1 MKTTIKIIL
10 GIIILFLGYKCYES
24 ISVPQKFEILKKHR
38 YDIVKNRL
46 IDIRKAQEAYKSV
59 YDVYTHSFDTL
70 INFIKYDSIR
80 MVRSIGSLSD
90 EQIEADM
97 TESEAIKKGLILRD
111 TIKVAALENVFSED
125 FPIEDI
131 RYVPFTNKTYEFI
144 MGATV
149 LTTKSGIDIPVFEAR
164 VSNTIIFK
172 NIYDKYKMEI
182 EQENGERIRLKKYP
196 GMMVGSLKEA
206 NNNVGNWE

>member
-1 MKTTIKIIL
+1 
-10 GIIILFLGYKCYES
+10 
-24 ISVPQKFEILKKHR
+24 
-38 YDIVKNRL
+38 
-46 IDIRKAQEAYKSV
+46 
-59 YDVYTHSFDTL
+59 
-70 INFIKYDSIR
+70 
-80 MVRSIGSLSD
+80 
-90 EQIEADM
+90 
-97 TESEAIKKGLILRD
+97 
-111 TIKVAALENVFSED
+111 
-125 FPIEDI
+125 
-131 RYVPFTNKTYEFI
+131 

>member
-1 MKTTIKIIL
+1 
-10 GIIILFLGYKCYES
+10 
-24 ISVPQKFEILKKHR
+24 
-38 YDIVKNRL
+38 
-46 IDIRKAQEAYKSV
+46 
-59 YDVYTHSFDTL
+59 
-70 INFIKYDSIR
+70 

-90 EQIEADM
+90 EQIEAGM

-111 TIKVAALENVFSED
+111 TIKVAALENVFSKD

-144 MGATV
+144 MGATI